1 MVNKDN
7 IDALIKESM
16 IARTAV
22 RTLLLRDIKT
32 EFSRAETAKNA
43 KELDEIAVL
52 KSMKKKREDSYSQY
66 VRMGRTD
73 LGDIEFEE
81 IQILSEF
88 LPEEMSEDKLREAIE
103 EIVNDLKSM
112 GCADMKS
119 VMLNV
124 KKLPNVDMKLASNTV
139 KSLIK

>member
-124 KKLPNVDMKLASNTV
+124 KKLPNVDMKLASNIV